1 MKESYYDILEVSRTA
16 SQEVIRA
23 AYKSLVQ
30 RFHPDKNPDNPNA
43 VELLK
48 LINNAYETLSDPS
61 KRAAYDVML
70 TLEEMANPEP
80 ERRDSGEEQQEEE
93 GPRQWDDSTESEQS
107 FAERWDL
114 YQTFIDRNPEY
125 YRPIFRK
132 FHNLGTSVSVNVP
145 VFLAG
150 GLWAAYR
157 KLYGIS
163 AIHFLLLAAAL
174 IGMKFLHGISV
185 ALAFFPALLMSIWL
199 GLMGNA
205 LFFRSATRKISDIS
219 RQSEDSGVAFRKAR
233 LAGGVSMIAPLAFV
247 GMAIVAALSTSI
259 FIQEKRIVSRKPVA
273 ASAPV
278 AVEEPAPVAEQPAA
292 PPAPPA
298 TPIEPP
304 VPTPPPVEKPMEKPV
319 EKPVEKPE
327 AKPVLP
333 RPVEPRHIAP
343 KPVQRPQPVIVQP
356 APVIE
361 NRPPAAPAYS
371 DIATAVSSGDRSA
384 VEKMLKNG
392 EDVNLI
398 KNNQI
403 PLIIAVK
410 NGDLAMARLLLS
422 HGADVNL
429 TDSQGNTAMIYAKI
443 GADPRMIELLKNAGA
458 KNPFK

>member
-80 ERRDSGEEQQEEE
+80 ERRDSGEEKKEEE
-93 GPRQWDDSTESEQS
+93 GPHQWDDSAESEQS

-163 AIHFLLLAAAL
+163 AIHFVLLAAAL

-185 ALAFFPALLMSIWL
+185 LLAFFPALLMSVWL

-219 RQSEDSGVAFRKAR
+219 RQSEDSSAAYRKAG
-233 LAGGVSMIAPLAFV
+233 LSGGVSMLAPLVFV
-247 GMAIVAALSTSI
+247 GLAVVAALSASV
-259 FIQEKRIVSRKPVA
+259 FVQEKRIVSKKPVA

-278 AVEEPAPVAEQPAA
+278 AVEESA
-292 PPAPPA
+292 PPEPAHPPA
-298 TPIEPP
+298 ST
-304 VPTPPPVEKPMEKPV
+304 PVEKPVQKPVEAPVEAPV
-319 EKPVEKPE
+319 EKPVEKPVTRPE
-327 AKPVLP
+327 VKPAIP
-333 RPVEPRHIAP
+333 RPSEPRRIVP
-343 KPVQRPQPVIVQP
+343 KPVERPQTAIVQP

-361 NRPPAAPAYS
+361 YRPPAAPEYS
-371 DIATAVSSGDRSA
+371 DLATAVSSGDRSA
-384 VEKMLKNG
+384 VENMLKSG

-398 KNNQI
+398 KNNQV

-410 NGDLAMARLLLS
+410 NGDLAMVRLLLS